1 MTDLVR
7 KKLLALLRIIN
18 YKVESTVDSGGLDW
32 EDEHL
37 AIVDDPE
44 VTKVLRSL
52 SKKEKGHLHDILKAM
67 TLITSGNVESVRNPS
82 KYQSSAAG
90 SFTTIYSFNTIE
102 ILNIMGIDYSGAPT
116 RQDYELAKK
125 LLPII
130 GSDYLTDVDFFQDT
144 GVANLARNAVKSGDR
159 RLLGYK
165 ATWRGLNNMDNKIVA
180 AALKIGSNWDIQRG
194 VSTTTDVMT
203 AVDFAGMD
211 IGYENKPTNSS
222 ITDFIINVEYKVGIG
237 AEKTNE
243 PSGMLFKFLNP
254 RGSGMIARRLS
265 KYGAESET
273 ILSGKATIEGWSL
286 QFLCRDSSLQT
297 ANGLKDHKHVTINS
311 VDGTNNMI
319 VRDRPSAKTYKTTK
333 LVNLNSSDAYR
344 TARLAV
350 SRGTIDIDGV
360 QHKINTSF
368 ALILQARIS

>member
-44 VTKVLRSL
+44 VTKALKSL

-82 KYQSSAAG
+82 KYQSLSAD
-90 SFTTIYSFNTIE
+90 SYRTIYSFNTME
-102 ILNIMGIDYSGAPT
+102 ILDIMGIDYSGAPT

-144 GVANLARNAVKSGDR
+144 GVADLARNAVKSGDK

-165 ATWRGLNNMDNKIVA
+165 TTWRGLAAMDNKTIA
-180 AALKIGSNWDIQRG
+180 AALRIGSNWDIQRG
-194 VSTTTDVMT
+194 VSTSTDIRVS
-203 AVDFAGMD
+203 VDYAGMSDVKIDSSD
-211 IGYENKPTNSS
+211 ITKFVIEPMKTFG
-222 ITDFIINVEYKVGIG
+222 VG
-237 AEKTNE
+237 AEKSGG
-243 PSGMLFKFLNP
+243 PSSILFKFLNP
-254 RGSGMIARRLS
+254 KGRGMIARRLS
-265 KYGAESET
+265 AYGGESET

-286 QFLCRDSSLQT
+286 QFMCYDSSLQFVN
-297 ANGLKDHKHVTINS
+297 AQNDYKHITINS
-311 VDGTNNMI
+311 LDGNNSMI
-319 VRDRPSAKTYKTTK
+319 IRNKPYANDYQI
-333 LVNLNSSDAYR
+333 SDEIQLDARSAYR
-344 TARLAV
+344 TARLTV
-350 SRGTIDIDGV
+350 SRGTIEINGV
-360 QHKINTSF
+360 QHKAKNNFS
-368 ALILQARIS
+368 LILQAKIS